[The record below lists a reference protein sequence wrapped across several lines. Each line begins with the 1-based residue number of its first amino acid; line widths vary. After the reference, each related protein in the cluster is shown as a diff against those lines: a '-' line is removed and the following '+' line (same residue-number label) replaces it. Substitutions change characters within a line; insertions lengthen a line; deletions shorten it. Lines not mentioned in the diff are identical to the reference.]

1 MCFLL
6 FYAAF
11 LEAIR
16 AMLTPA
22 FATVTSFEVILFS
35 ENNVAIFRGIKIAF
49 LQLVSFPKSAHVFR
63 HGTKVLNGTTFA
75 KTSIQMK
82 NRPYG

>member
-1 MCFLL
+1 MPLL
-6 FYAAF
+6 FSF
-11 LEAIR
+11 IETVGT
-16 AMLTPA
+16 MPA
-22 FATVTSFEVILFS
+22 TIFTTVTSFEVILFS
-35 ENNVAIFRGIKIAF
+35 ENNVAIFRGIKIAL